1 MNSAAPDPTTPAVS
15 ASAPVP
21 VPVPAQPV
29 APALLAGALPANW
42 QRGFWCLM
50 ATQFQGAFSD
60 NVLKQL
66 VIFLVMAQHLPKA
79 QLDSLVS
86 DAGTFF
92 AIPFLLFSMF
102 GGWMADRF
110 SKRHVMMGVK
120 MMEIAIMAFATYAL
134 ASRHLNLQLVS
145 ICLMGVHSAFFAASK
160 YGSLPEVVPPEKL
173 SWANGVIEM
182 LTFLA
187 AILGT
192 LAAGWLAVGF
202 ADKPSWPGVILLALA
217 IIGWITSRG
226 ITRVPAASP
235 DKPLRIN
242 FLGDLWR
249 EFRWMRADRD
259 LWRANLGNTA
269 FFFIAILI
277 QMNLLLYAEQ
287 VMKVN
292 PLENSVLQVALAIGM
307 AAGSL
312 LAGKL
317 SGDHVEYGLIP
328 VGAFLMATMGF
339 ALGIEGVS
347 RTLFTV
353 CLSLLG
359 IGGGLFIVPL
369 AAVLQHRPP
378 ADRKGAVQ
386 GAASWLSWVGISA
399 AALLQKELNIRLQWN
414 PAQIFWF
421 CSACAVV
428 AGVYASLTRPGALP
442 ALLRRWRH
450 GKVDTHHG

>member
-1 MNSAAPDPTTPAVS
+1 MNSST
-15 ASAPVP
+15 
-21 VPVPAQPV
+21 
-29 APALLAGALPANW
+29 LPSNW

-50 ATQFQGAFSD
+50 GTQFQGAFSD

-66 VIFLVMAQHLPKA
+66 VIFLVMAQHMKKE

-110 SKRHVMMGVK
+110 SKRHVMIGVK
-120 MMEIAIMAFATYAL
+120 TMEIGIMIFATYAL
-134 ASRHLNLQLVS
+134 ASRNLNLQLAS

-173 SWANGVIEM
+173 SWANGIIEM

-202 ADKPSWPGVILLALA
+202 ADKPAWPGVILLTLA
-217 IIGWITSRG
+217 IIGWIMSRG
-226 ITRVPAASP
+226 ITRIPAASP

-249 EFRWMRADRD
+249 EYRWMRTDRD
-259 LWRANLGNTA
+259 LWRANLGNTG

-287 VMKVN
+287 VLHVD
-292 PLENSVLQVALAIGM
+292 PLGNSALQVALAIGM
-307 AAGSL
+307 AAGSI

-328 VGAFLMATMGF
+328 LGAFLMATMGF
-339 ALGIEGVS
+339 VLGIEGVS
-347 RTLFTV
+347 KLTFTI
-353 CLSLLG
+353 CLAFLG

-399 AALLQKELNIRLQWN
+399 AALLQKELNIRLQWT
-414 PAQIFWF
+414 PGHIFWF
-421 CSACAVV
+421 CGACAVV
-428 AGVYASLTRPGALP
+428 AGVYVTLSRPKALP
-442 ALLRRWRH
+442 ALLKRWMH
-450 GKVDTHHG
+450 GRLDVGHG

>member
-1 MNSAAPDPTTPAVS
+1 MNS
-15 ASAPVP
+15 
-21 VPVPAQPV
+21 
-29 APALLAGALPANW
+29 PALPISGPKW
-42 QRGFWCLM
+42 QRGFWALM

-110 SKRHVMMGVK
+110 SKRHVMIGVK
-120 MMEIAIMAFATYAL
+120 TMEIGIMVFATYAL
-134 ASRHLNLQLVS
+134 ATRHLNLQLAS

-160 YGSLPEVVPPEKL
+160 YGSLPEVVPQEKL

-202 ADKPSWPGVILLALA
+202 ADRPAWPGFILLGLALV
-217 IIGWITSRG
+217 GWITSQG
-226 ITRVPAASP
+226 ITRLRAQSP

-249 EFRWMRADRD
+249 EFRWMRTDRD
-259 LWRANLGNTA
+259 LWRANLGNTS
-269 FFFIAILI
+269 FFFIALLI

-287 VMKVN
+287 VLHVD
-292 PLENSVLQVALAIGM
+292 PLGNSALQVALAIGM

-312 LAGKL
+312 IAGKL

-328 VGAFLMATMGF
+328 VGAFLMASMGF
-339 ALGIEGVS
+339 MLGVEGVS
-347 RTLFTV
+347 RTTFTV

-359 IGGGLFIVPL
+359 IGGGMFIVPL

-378 ADRKGAVQ
+378 ADRKGSVQ

-399 AALLQKELNIRLQWN
+399 AALLQKELNIRLQWS
-414 PAQIFWF
+414 PGQIFWF
-421 CSACAVV
+421 CAVCALA
-428 AGVYASLTRPGALP
+428 AGTYATLTRPAALP
-442 ALLRRWRH
+442 ALLKRWAR
-450 GKVDTHHG
+450 GTVDTQDHG

>member
-1 MNSAAPDPTTPAVS
+1 M
-15 ASAPVP
+15 
-21 VPVPAQPV
+21 
-29 APALLAGALPANW
+29 G
-42 QRGFWCLM
+42 
-50 ATQFQGAFSD
+50 TQFQGAFSD

-66 VIFLVMAQHLPKA
+66 VIFLVMAQHLPKM
-79 QLDSLVS
+79 QLDALVS

-92 AIPFLLFSMF
+92 AIPFLLFSML

-110 SKRHVMMGVK
+110 SKRQVMMGVK
-120 MMEIAIMAFATYAL
+120 MMEIGIMIFATYAL
-134 ASRHLNLQLVS
+134 ATRHLNLQLAS

-202 ADKPSWPGVILLALA
+202 ADRPAWPGVILLGLALV
-217 IIGWITSRG
+217 GWVTSHG
-226 ITRVPAASP
+226 ITRLPAQAP
-235 DKPLRIN
+235 QKPLRIN

-249 EFRWMRADRD
+249 EFRWMRTDRD
-259 LWRANLGNTA
+259 LWRANLGNTG

-287 VMKVN
+287 VLHVD
-292 PLENSVLQVALAIGM
+292 PLGNSALQVALAVGM

-317 SGDHVEYGLIP
+317 SGNHVEYGLIP
-328 VGAFLMATMGF
+328 VGALLMAGMGVV
-339 ALGIEGVS
+339 LGLEGVS
-347 RTLFTV
+347 RGVFTL
-353 CLSLLG
+353 CLGVLG
-359 IGGGLFIVPL
+359 IGGGLFIVPV

-378 ADRKGAVQ
+378 AERKGSVQ

-399 AALLQKELNIRLQWN
+399 AALLQKELNIRLQWT
-414 PAQIFWF
+414 PGQIFWF
-421 CSACAVV
+421 CSACALFV
-428 AGVYASLTRPGALP
+428 GVYATFSRPGALP
-442 ALLRRWRH
+442 ALLKRWLNGEVNDQDH
-450 GKVDTHHG
+450 G

>member
-1 MNSAAPDPTTPAVS
+1 MN
-15 ASAPVP
+15 ASP
-21 VPVPAQPV
+21 
-29 APALLAGALPANW
+29 LPSNW

-50 ATQFQGAFSD
+50 GTQFQGAFSD

-66 VIFLVMAQHLPKA
+66 VIFLVMAQHMKKE

-92 AIPFLLFSMF
+92 AVPFLLFSMF

-110 SKRHVMMGVK
+110 SKRHVMIGVK
-120 MMEIAIMAFATYAL
+120 TMEIGIMIFATIAL
-134 ASRHLNLQLVS
+134 SSRNLNLQLAS

-173 SWANGVIEM
+173 SWANGIIEM

-202 ADKPSWPGVILLALA
+202 ADKPAWPGVILLTLA
-217 IIGWITSRG
+217 IIGWIMSRG
-226 ITRVPAASP
+226 ITRIPAASP

-249 EFRWMRADRD
+249 EYRWMRTDRD
-259 LWRANLGNTA
+259 LWRANLGNTG

-287 VMKVN
+287 VLHVD
-292 PLENSVLQVALAIGM
+292 PLGNSALQVALAIGM
-307 AAGSL
+307 AAGSI

-328 VGAFLMATMGF
+328 IGAFLMATMGF
-339 ALGIEGVS
+339 VLGIEGVS
-347 RTLFTV
+347 KLTFTI
-353 CLSLLG
+353 CLAFLG

-399 AALLQKELNIRLQWN
+399 AALLQKELNIRLQWT
-414 PAQIFWF
+414 PGHIFWF
-421 CSACAVV
+421 CGACAVI
-428 AGVYASLTRPGALP
+428 AGVYVTLSRPNALP
-442 ALLRRWRH
+442 ALLKRWMH
-450 GKVDTHHG
+450 GRLDVGHG